1 MDMNTTLLALASDAR
16 LASVPV
22 CDVLN
27 ALNLTTSTGL
37 VGFIKGCRIAAIQNM
52 NVLCNIDDVYIING
66 KRLVIGNPCYVG
78 ATGRLNI
85 WQDTI
90 VVAKADKAI
99 AAEIIGDDA
108 IKYAIYR
115 D

>member
-1 MDMNTTLLALASDAR
+1 MNTTLLALASDAR
-16 LASVPV
+16 LASVSV

-37 VGFIKGCRIAAIQNM
+37 VSFIKGCRIVAIQNM
-52 NVLCNIDDVYIING
+52 NVLCNIDDVYVIND
-66 KRLVIGNPCYVG
+66 KRLVVGNPCYVG
-78 ATGRLNI
+78 ITGRLNI